1 MRFRGIAI
9 AAAMMAA
16 AMPAVAQRGGG
27 ANVRGERA
35 GDVGGRGFALP
46 RAADMEDHSPVG
58 VVLDKKKKL
67 ALTDSQLAAVKS
79 IEKALHERNAEFYRQ
94 WDSVRVVM
102 RAASGGAFGGGGG
115 GRGSEAVTG
124 TSPVDQPEQATA
136 RTRATALRRAI
147 RLGDEWAYR
156 EVLKVLTPE
165 QKAKAEGFWAD
176 DAEDFQA
183 KLPGRPMPPW
193 STPIEPPGA

>member
-1 MRFRGIAI
+1 MRMRVFA
-9 AAAMMAA
+9 
-16 AMPAVAQRGGG
+16 AVAALGLVAVPAFAQRG

-35 GDVGGRGFALP
+35 GNVGGRGFALP
-46 RAADMEDHSPVG
+46 RASDMEDHSPVG

-67 ALTDSQLAAVKS
+67 ALTDSQLTALKS

-115 GRGSEAVTG
+115 GRGSDAVTG
-124 TSPVDQPEQATA
+124 GSEVDQPEQATA

-147 RLGDEWAYR
+147 RLGDEWAYQ
-156 EVLKVLTPE
+156 EVLKVLTTE
-165 QKAKAEGFWAD
+165 QKAKAETFWSE

-193 STPIEPPGA
+193 GTSIEPPGA